1 MSKDSWF
8 LFVVVGVRRIQTMG
22 YLQRGYL
29 RTCPSY
35 SAGPEQPLWSSN
47 LSTAG
52 STGSLQT
59 GAPLTLT
66 VHWGR
71 YGFRLYI
78 QGGFFPQKKLW
89 RMSAIWFFRV
99 VLLSYTRITLEGEVE
114 GRCLPWGGRLGNWTG
129 TSSPGN
135 LGESERNS
143 FSEEKVGVKV
153 SLLLSK
159 CEWKYN
165 YARMDMELNRNFITW
180 SLKDN
185 FNGRIKSNWR
195 YNWKLK

>member
-1 MSKDSWF
+1 MGQNKELARVLNFCSATWLLSISIAFLLWLGFEDIYNTFMLGQEDFEGSSWTNQKYNWFWRSLVIKCCFIANSFKLFWQDADLSKDSWF

-66 VHWGR
+66 IR
-71 YGFRLYI
+71 
-78 QGGFFPQKKLW
+78 
-89 RMSAIWFFRV
+89 
-99 VLLSYTRITLEGEVE
+99 
-114 GRCLPWGGRLGNWTG
+114 WGGN
-129 TSSPGN
+129 
-135 LGESERNS
+135 
-143 FSEEKVGVKV
+143 
-153 SLLLSK
+153 
-159 CEWKYN
+159 
-165 YARMDMELNRNFITW
+165 M
-180 SLKDN
+180 
-185 FNGRIKSNWR
+185 
-195 YNWKLK
+195 